1 MENLPHPLASPPW
14 VAGRSKPGAAT
25 RLVLLAKILVSAALI
40 VFLSRKLDW
49 AAVETRLEFATPAP
63 LISALFLMVITIVF
77 AAWRCRLLVRHADAP
92 LNMKTAVQ
100 LTFAGMFFGQVLPA
114 TVGGD
119 VVRGVL
125 ACRTGLPWRGVV
137 SGIVLDRITALL
149 ASIMLIFAGLP
160 WLSARAVGAS
170 APLLWTGLAS
180 GALIVMIAVALTL
193 DRIPL
198 PQGLARQSWMTSM
211 RALVGQIRSGL
222 ASKAG
227 VAALAISL
235 VIHLTTVVI
244 VILIGKSLGI
254 TIPPLAGFLVVPLA
268 IFAAAV
274 PVSLNGW
281 GIREGVMVTGLA
293 LFGISGGDA
302 LLVSVILGFSV
313 IIAVL
318 PGSLTWLALR

>member
-1 MENLPHPLASPPW
+1 MENLPHPLAPPPW
-14 VAGRSKPGAAT
+14 GDGRPKSGLAT
-25 RLVLLAKILVSAALI
+25 RLALFAKILVSAALI
-40 VFLSRKLDW
+40 IFLSRKLDW
-49 AAVETRLEFATPAP
+49 DVVGSRLAAAKPSP
-63 LISALFLMVITIVF
+63 LIGGVMLMVGTIVC
-77 AAWRCRLLVRHADAP
+77 AAWRWRLLVRHADAP
-92 LNMKTAVQ
+92 LGMVMAVQ

-149 ASIMLIFAGLP
+149 ASIILIFAGLP
-160 WLSARAVGAS
+160 WLAARAVGTS

-180 GALIVMIAVALTL
+180 GALIVLIAVALTL

-198 PQGLARQSWMTSM
+198 PHWLARQSWLVSM
-211 RALVGQIRSGL
+211 QALVGQIRRGL
-222 ASKAG
+222 ASKSG

-235 VIHLTTVVI
+235 VIHLTTVAI
-244 VILIGKSLGI
+244 VILIGQSLGI
-254 TIPPLAGFLVVPLA
+254 TIPLLAGFLVVPLA

-281 GIREGVMVTGLA
+281 GIREGVMVTGFA
-293 LFGISGGDA
+293 LFGIGAGDA
-302 LLVSVILGFSV
+302 LLVSVILGVSV
-313 IIAVL
+313 IISVL
-318 PGSLTWLALR
+318 PGSLTWVTLQ

>member
-14 VAGRSKPGAAT
+14 LDGRPKSGAAT
-25 RLVLLAKILVSAALI
+25 RFALVAKIVVSAALI

-49 AAVETRLEFATPAP
+49 AAIGTRLEFATPAP
-63 LISALFLMVITIVF
+63 LISALFLMVIAIVC
-77 AAWRCRLLVRHADAP
+77 AAWRWRVLVRHAAAP
-92 LNMKTAVQ
+92 LRMKTALQ

-137 SGIVLDRITALL
+137 AGIVLDRITALL
-149 ASIMLIFAGLP
+149 ASILLMFAGLP
-160 WLSARAVGAS
+160 WLAARAVGAS

-180 GALIVMIAVALTL
+180 GALIVMVAVALTL
-193 DRIPL
+193 DHVPL
-198 PQGLARQSWMTSM
+198 PQALARRSWLVSM
-211 RALVGQIRSGL
+211 QALVGQTRRGL

-227 VAALAISL
+227 IAALAISL

-244 VILIGKSLGI
+244 VVLIGKSLGI
-254 TIPPLAGFLVVPLA
+254 IIPPLAGFLVVPLA

-281 GIREGVMVTGLA
+281 GIREGVMVTGFA
-293 LFGISGGDA
+293 LFGIGGGDA

-313 IIAVL
+313 IVAVL
-318 PGSLTWLALR
+318 PGSLTWVALR